1 MEQPA
6 AHLANPR
13 PCLEQLQRPLLELHL
28 PHPRRLELQRLLR
41 SAQPRSRTLLT
52 LLRGARRPL
61 AEQIVHCGLK
71 ERYLEQEAGHWVRLV
86 AKHVRLPRGILVSPK
101 KPKPR
106 TQDTQDVIG
115 NTVQPLDFYSCPF
128 LLALAAA
135 NACRFWNK
143 GSCRF
148 GASCRNQHVCSTCGS
163 SAPPCP
169 RCSAAVCRSP
179 LPRRGAAGVSPM

>member
-1 MEQPA
+1 MAFSSGFGSGEEDLEQPA

-86 AKHVRLPRGILVSPK
+86 AKHVRLPRGILVSP
-101 KPKPR
+101 
-106 TQDTQDVIG
+106 
-115 NTVQPLDFYSCPF
+115 
-128 LLALAAA
+128 
-135 NACRFWNK
+135 
-143 GSCRF
+143 
-148 GASCRNQHVCSTCGS
+148 
-163 SAPPCP
+163 
-169 RCSAAVCRSP
+169 
-179 LPRRGAAGVSPM
+179 